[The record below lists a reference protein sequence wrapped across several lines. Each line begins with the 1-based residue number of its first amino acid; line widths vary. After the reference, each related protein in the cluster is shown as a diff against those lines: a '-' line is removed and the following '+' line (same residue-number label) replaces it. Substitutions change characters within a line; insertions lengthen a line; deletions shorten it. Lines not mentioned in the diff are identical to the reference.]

1 MADRARVGP
10 IPESFSKATL
20 AFIAYFLIAIAAT
33 WPLTPGLSRDIPW
46 DLGDPV
52 LVLWVLA
59 WDCEQILRILGGDVA
74 RIATFFDA
82 NIFYPTPLT
91 LAYSEHFMAQAVQ
104 ILPVYALTGNPI
116 LSYNIL
122 FLSTWVLSGLGMY
135 LLVRELTGSAIAGFV
150 GGLLF
155 AFAPYRVPQS
165 GHLHVLSSQWM
176 PFVLFGMRRYFVTR
190 RRLPLAGAVIA
201 LVLQCLSSGYY
212 LLFFSP
218 LVVLFALWEI
228 GSRRLWRDLRMWLDL
243 VAAGFVVAALVVP
256 FLLPYA
262 ALRETA
268 RASRSI
274 AEVQLYSADVY
285 SYATA
290 FIEQRVW
297 GDVLQ
302 MFRKPEGELFPGA
315 VPTLLALVGLVAF
328 IFQSARTPSIAPER
342 GWRRWL
348 AWALILLAVAHAVGA
363 LSAIAFRRVE
373 LDAGLFELSI
383 SNINQM
389 ILRSCLALGLLL
401 IVSRSARARIA
412 VFLRERGF
420 WVVGIIL
427 VMWVSLGPSPRAFG
441 RPLELLSVYQLLY
454 DYVPAFDGLRVPA
467 RFAMLVALMLAV
479 LGGYGAHVIAR
490 FRGGTLVLGIACV
503 LFLLE
508 STSVPFTLNGM
519 APVQDVVTPE
529 ARVYPPREAPQVY
542 RALANEPQD
551 SVLLELPLGQ
561 ADYDV
566 RAVYYSTIH
575 WRPLINGYSGFFP
588 PYYGLLTTALSEI
601 PRHPDVSL
609 EAIRSS
615 GATHA
620 IVHEA
625 AYRDG
630 EGEAISAILRG
641 AGAVE
646 AFRQGSDVLLRLPR

>member
-1 MADRARVGP
+1 MDSPAHVAR
-10 IPESFSKATL
+10 IPGSISKAGL

-33 WPLTPGLSRDIPW
+33 WPLTRGLARDIPW

-59 WDCEQILRILGGDVA
+59 WDCEQLLRILGGDVA

-91 LAYSEHFMAQAVQ
+91 LAYSEHFMAQAIQ
-104 ILPVYALTGNPI
+104 ILPVYAITGNPI
-116 LSYNIL
+116 LAYNVL

-135 LLVRELTGSAIAGFV
+135 LLVRELTGSAVAGFV

-176 PFVLFGMRRYFVTR
+176 PFTLYGLRRYFVTR
-190 RRLPLAGAVIA
+190 RRLPLAGAAIA

-218 LVVLFALWEI
+218 LVVAFAVWEI
-228 GSRRLWRDLRMWLDL
+228 ASRRLWRDLRMWRDL
-243 VAAGFVVAALVVP
+243 VAAGAVVAALVVP

-268 RASRSI
+268 RASRPI
-274 AEVQLYSADVY
+274 AEVELYSADVY

-290 FIEQRVW
+290 FSAQRVW
-297 GDVLQ
+297 GSILQ

-315 VPTLLALVGLVAF
+315 IPTLLAFIGLVAF
-328 IFQSARTPSIAPER
+328 AVRCATTPTSLER

-348 AWALILLAVAHAVGA
+348 AWFLAFLAVSHALGA
-363 LSAIAFRRVE
+363 LAAVAFRRVT
-373 LDAGLFELSI
+373 LDAGLFELRI
-383 SNINQM
+383 TNINQM
-389 ILRSCLALGLLL
+389 ILRSGIALGLLL
-401 IVSRSARARIA
+401 ILSPAARTRFV
-412 VFLRERGF
+412 VFMRERGF
-420 WVVGIIL
+420 WVVGIVL

-441 RPLELLSVYQLLY
+441 RPLEILSTYRLLY

-479 LGGYGAHVIAR
+479 LAGYGAHLIAR
-490 FRGGTLVLGIACV
+490 FRGGTAVLAVACV

-519 APVQDVVTPE
+519 APIRDLVTPE
-529 ARVYPPREAPQVY
+529 ARIYPPREASDVY
-542 RALANEPQD
+542 RVLGRQPED
-551 SVLLELPLGQ
+551 SVLVELPLGQ
-561 ADYDV
+561 PDYDV

-588 PYYGLLTTALSEI
+588 PYYGLLITALSEI
-601 PRHPDVSL
+601 PRHPEVSL
-609 EAIRSS
+609 DAIRSS

-620 IVHEA
+620 IVHES
-625 AYRDG
+625 AYRNG
-630 EGEAISAILRG
+630 EGEATSAILRD

-646 AFRQGSDVLLRLPR
+646 VFRQGSDVLLRLSR